1 MAPHDHDWNQMPTF
15 NWAAPVAAMVL
26 VGAKYASLVPSGSIL
41 FNVVAAGLLGAAVF
55 AAVHHAEVLAV
66 KIGEPFGSVLLAL
79 AITVI
84 EVGLILSVM
93 FSGSPGSEAV
103 ARDTVFSVV
112 MIVLNGVVG
121 LCLVMG
127 AARHH
132 EQAFQ
137 VQGATA
143 TLSVI
148 ITLASLALIVPN
160 FTLTIPGPVYSTKQL
175 LFVSAVSLILYVLF
189 IFVQTVRHRDYFILG
204 DDAGHGGEKPD
215 GIATLKSAVLLI
227 VSLLAVILLAKAL
240 TPAVEGA
247 VARAGLPIAV
257 VGVII
262 AGLVLLPEGTAALK
276 AARANRLQSSLN
288 ASLGSAVASIG
299 LTIPAVAL
307 ASIHLNQRL
316 VLGLAPEQMVLLV
329 LTLFISTLTFAT
341 GRTTV
346 LQGGVNLV
354 LFGVFLFLS
363 AVP

>member
-1 MAPHDHDWNQMPTF
+1 MATHDHDWNQMPTLF
-15 NWAAPVAAMVL
+15 WAAPVAAMVL
-26 VGAKYASLVPSGSIL
+26 VAAKYAYIVPSGSML
-41 FNVVAAGLLGAAVF
+41 FNVLAAALLGAAVF
-55 AAVHHAEVLAV
+55 AAVYHAEVLAV
-66 KIGEPFGSVLLAL
+66 RIGEPFGSVILAL

-93 FSGSPGSEAV
+93 FGGSQGSETV

-132 EQAFQ
+132 EQEFQ

-148 ITLASLALIVPN
+148 ITLASLALILPN
-160 FTLTIPGPVYSTKQL
+160 FTLTVPGPVYSAKQL
-175 LFVSAVSLILYVLF
+175 LFVGAVSLILYLLF
-189 IFVQTVRHRDYFILG
+189 IFVQTVRHRDYFIFG
-204 DDAGHGGEKPD
+204 DDTGHGGEKPD
-215 GIATLKSAVLLI
+215 GSATLKSAVLLV
-227 VSLLAVILLAKAL
+227 VSLFAVILLAKAL

-262 AGLVLLPEGTAALK
+262 AAIVLLPEGTAALK

-299 LTIPAVAL
+299 LTIPTVAL
-307 ASIHLNQRL
+307 ASLYLDQKL
-316 VLGLAPEQMVLLV
+316 VLGLGPQQMVLLV
-329 LTLFISTLTFAT
+329 LTLFVSTLTFAT

-346 LQGGVNLV
+346 LQGGVSLV